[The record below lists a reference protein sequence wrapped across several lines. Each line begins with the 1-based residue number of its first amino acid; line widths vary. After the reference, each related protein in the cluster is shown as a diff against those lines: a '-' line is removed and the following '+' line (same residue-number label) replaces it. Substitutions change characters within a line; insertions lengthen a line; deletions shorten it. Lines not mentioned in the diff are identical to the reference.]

1 MKVVFASLRGESIIM
16 TEPSIQDVLDG
27 IEQPSRYLGN
37 ETNAVHKDHSRVDLH
52 AVLAFP
58 DLYDIG
64 TSHFGMQIL
73 YHILNQR
80 PDTVA
85 ERAFAPGVDM
95 EARLRTLG
103 RPLTSLESG
112 TPLRNFDIIGF
123 SLLYELNYTNIL
135 MMLELSNIAFLSA
148 HRQED
153 DPLVIAGGPCTC
165 NPEPVADF
173 FDAMLIGDGEAAIV
187 AMAEK
192 WLAWKKNGRKSR
204 QALLRQWSELDG
216 VYIPSFF
223 KPIYDVKGLQHLE
236 PKYTNYSRIKRTVV
250 EDLDG
255 AAFPIQP
262 VVPFGRPI
270 HDRLRLEVAR
280 GCTRGCRFCQAGM
293 IYRPVRERSVKTL
306 MNQTD
311 RALWRTGYEDLSLLS
326 LSTGDYSCIETLMQL
341 LMDRCA
347 GDHIAVS
354 LPSLRAGTLTPELMN
369 LIKMVRKTGFT
380 IAPEAGSQRL
390 RNVINKNIDE
400 AEIVETVENA
410 FSLGWQVI
418 KLYFMI
424 GLPTETD
431 DDLTAVF
438 DLVQRLRRLKRPERR
453 RGQINVS
460 VATFI
465 PKPHTP
471 FQWEG
476 QIPLEAAHQK
486 IHWLKDKFKVPGVH
500 FKWQPPEVSR
510 IEGLWARGDRRLGK
524 LLVTAYRL
532 GCRFDGWSD
541 HFQYS
546 RWQSACE
553 AAGVDIDLFTAR
565 QRDVTEPLP
574 WDPIDI
580 GVSKA
585 FLWQEAQKALAGELT
600 EDCRGGDCNSCGV
613 CDFEKL
619 APVMYD
625 RCGLDSS
632 RGSIR
637 ENQPKRVDRQFL
649 ITFSK
654 TGPIRF
660 LGHLEMANV
669 FARALRR
676 ADVRLKYSEGFHP
689 QPKLSFQDALPVG
702 MESLEE
708 LLLVIVTGETTPNR
722 IIRQLNAQLPD
733 GLLVTGC
740 HPIASKFVRPES
752 IVTTY
757 RLVLGGDVFSDEK
770 IASFLEKSEWIVS
783 RTNRKGKVRQIDLR
797 RAVSG
802 IERISS
808 SELIL
813 SLRSLHGSMMRPGDV
828 VEYLFAVPSE
838 KLKHLRVTKISSC
851 GDVDAGNEKDVCQGS
866 AALQA
871 SAYIPCS
878 RPERGAAKS

>member
-1 MKVVFASLRGESIIM
+1 M
-16 TEPSIQDVLDG
+16 TEPSIQDVLAG
-27 IEQPSRYLGN
+27 IEQPSRYLGI

-85 ERAFAPGVDM
+85 ERVFAPGVDM

-112 TPLRNFDIIGF
+112 IPLRNFDIIGF

-135 MMLELSNIAFLSA
+135 TMLDLSNIAFLTA

-153 DPLVIAGGPCTC
+153 EPLVIAGGPCTC

-173 FDAMLIGDGEAAIV
+173 FDAMLIGDGEAAVI
-187 AMAEK
+187 AMVEK
-192 WLAWKKNGRKSR
+192 WLAWKKDGPKSR
-204 QALLRQWSELDG
+204 QALMRQWSEIEG

-223 KPIYDVKGLQHLE
+223 KPIYDAKGLQRLE
-236 PKYTNYSRIKRTVV
+236 PKYTSYARIKRTVV
-250 EDLDG
+250 GNLDG

-293 IYRPVRERSVKTL
+293 IYRPVRERSVQTL
-306 MNQTD
+306 MNQTNC
-311 RALWRTGYEDLSLLS
+311 ALRHTGYEDLSLLS

-341 LMDRCA
+341 LMERCA
-347 GDHIAVS
+347 GDHVAVS

-410 FSLGWQVI
+410 FRLGWQVI
-418 KLYFMI
+418 KLYFMV

-431 DDLTAVF
+431 DDLTAIF

-460 VATFI
+460 VASFI

-471 FQWEG
+471 FQWVG
-476 QIPLEAAHQK
+476 QVPLEDAHQK
-486 IHWLKDKFKVPGVH
+486 IQRLRDKLKVPGVH

-532 GCRFDGWSD
+532 GCRLDGWSD
-541 HFQYS
+541 HFHYN

-553 AAGVDIDLFTAR
+553 AAGVDIDFFTAR
-565 QRDVTEPLP
+565 PRDVTEPLP
-574 WDPIDI
+574 WDLIDI
-580 GVSKA
+580 GVSKE
-585 FLWQEAQKALAGELT
+585 FLWQEARKALAGELT
-600 EDCRGGDCNSCGV
+600 DDCRGGDCNSCGV
-613 CDFEKL
+613 CNFENL
-619 APVMYD
+619 APVVYD
-625 RCGLDSS
+625 RCGPGSS
-632 RGSIR
+632 EGRIGKHHS
-637 ENQPKRVDRQFL
+637 KSVGHQFL

-660 LGHLEMANV
+660 LGHLEMANIFV
-669 FARALRR
+669 RALRR

-702 MESLEE
+702 MESLQE
-708 LLLVIVTGETTPNR
+708 LLLVTVTGETTPDE
-722 IIRQLNAQLPD
+722 IIRQLNTQLPD

-740 HPIASKFVRPES
+740 RPVTSKFVRPES
-752 IVTTY
+752 AVATY
-757 RLVLGGDVFSDEK
+757 RLELDGDVFTDEK
-770 IASFLEKSEWIVS
+770 IASFLKKPEWIIS
-783 RTNRKGKVRQIDLR
+783 RTNRKGKVRKIDLR
-797 RAVSG
+797 LAVSG
-802 IERISS
+802 IERISPS
-808 SELIL
+808 KLNL
-813 SLRSLHGSMMRPGDV
+813 RLRSLHGSMMRPGDV
-828 VEYLFAVPSE
+828 VDHLFAVPSE
-838 KLKHLRVTKISSC
+838 KLKHLRVTKISSY
-851 GDVDAGNEKDVCQGS
+851 GDVASEKEKGFSQGT
-866 AALQA
+866 ANVKA
-871 SAYIPCS
+871 SVNIQ
-878 RPERGAAKS
+878 KFLVK

>member
-1 MKVVFASLRGESIIM
+1 M
-16 TEPSIQDVLDG
+16 TEPSIQDILAG
-27 IEQPSRYLGN
+27 IEQPSRYLGI

-64 TSHFGMQIL
+64 TSHFGIQIL

-85 ERAFAPGVDM
+85 ERVFAPGVDM

-112 TPLRNFDIIGF
+112 VPLRNFDIIGF

-135 MMLELSNIAFLSA
+135 TMLDLSNIAFLTA
-148 HRQED
+148 NRQED
-153 DPLVIAGGPCTC
+153 EPFVIAGGPCTC
-165 NPEPVADF
+165 NPEPVAEF

-187 AMAEK
+187 AMVEK
-192 WLAWKKNGRKSR
+192 WLAWEKKGRKSR
-204 QALLRQWSELDG
+204 KALLRQWSEIEG

-223 KPIYDVKGLQHLE
+223 NPFYDMDGHQHLE
-236 PKYTNYSRIKRTVV
+236 PKYADYTRIRRTVV
-250 EDLDG
+250 TDLDG
-255 AAFPIQP
+255 TAFPSQP

-293 IYRPVRERSVKTL
+293 IYRPVRERSVQTL

-311 RALWRTGYEDLSLLS
+311 GALRRTGYEDLSLLS

-347 GDHIAVS
+347 GDHVAVS
-354 LPSLRAGTLTPELMN
+354 LPSLRAGTLTPDLMN
-369 LIKMVRKTGFT
+369 LIKKVRKTGFT

-400 AEIVETVENA
+400 EHIAETVENA
-410 FSLGWQVI
+410 FRLGWQII
-418 KLYFMI
+418 KLYFMV

-431 DDLTAVF
+431 ADLTAIF
-438 DLVQRLRRLKRPERR
+438 DLVQRLSRLKRPERR

-471 FQWEG
+471 FQWVG
-476 QIPLEAAHQK
+476 QVALEDAHQK
-486 IHWLKDKFKVPGVH
+486 IHRLKDKLNVPGVH
-500 FKWQPPEVSR
+500 FKWQPPEVSQ

-541 HFQYS
+541 HFKYN
-546 RWQSACE
+546 RWQRACE
-553 AAGVDIDLFTAR
+553 AAGVDIDFFTAR
-565 QRDVTEPLP
+565 RRDVTEPLP
-574 WDPIDI
+574 WKPIDI
-580 GVSKA
+580 GVSTE
-585 FLWQEAQKALAGELT
+585 FLWREAQKALAGELT
-600 EDCRGGDCNSCGV
+600 EDCSRGDCNSCGV
-613 CDFEKL
+613 CDFENL
-619 APVMYD
+619 APVVYD
-625 RCGLDSS
+625 RCGVDPS
-632 RGSIR
+632 RGGIR
-637 ENQPKRVDRQFL
+637 ENHPDSVDRQFL

-660 LGHLEMANV
+660 LGHLEMVNIFV
-669 FARALRR
+669 RALRR

-702 MESLEE
+702 MESLQE
-708 LLLVIVTGETTPNR
+708 LLLVAVTGDTTPDR
-722 IIRQLNAQLPD
+722 IIRHLNKQLPE

-740 HPIASKFVRPES
+740 RPITSKFIRPES
-752 IVTTY
+752 VVTTY
-757 RLVLGGDVFSDEK
+757 RLELNGDLFTDEK
-770 IASFLEKSEWIVS
+770 INSFLKKSEWIVS
-783 RTNRKGKVRQIDLR
+783 RTNRKGKVRQFDLR
-797 RAVSG
+797 QAVSG
-802 IERISS
+802 IERISP
-808 SELIL
+808 SELTL
-813 SLRSLHGSMMRPGDV
+813 RLRSLQGRVMRPIDV
-828 VEYLFAVPSE
+828 VDHLFAMPSE

-851 GDVDAGNEKDVCQGS
+851 GGLASGKEKGVPQGS

-871 SAYIPCS
+871 SANIPCP
-878 RPERGAAKS
+878 RIERGAAKSD

>member
-1 MKVVFASLRGESIIM
+1 MA
-16 TEPSIQDVLDG
+16 EPSIQDLLAG
-27 IEQPSRYLGN
+27 IEHPSRYLGI

-85 ERAFAPGVDM
+85 ERVFTPGVDM

-112 TPLRNFDIIGF
+112 IPLRKFDIIGF

-135 MMLELSNIAFLSA
+135 TMLDLSNIAFLTA
-148 HRQED
+148 DRQED
-153 DPLVIAGGPCTC
+153 EPLVIAGGPCTC

-173 FDAMLIGDGEAAIV
+173 FDAMLIGDGEAAVI
-187 AMAEK
+187 AMVEK
-192 WLAWKKNGRKSR
+192 WLAWKKDGRKSR
-204 QALLRQWSELDG
+204 QALLRQWSEIDG

-223 KPIYDVKGLQHLE
+223 KPIYDIKGLQHLE
-236 PKYTNYSRIKRTVV
+236 PKYTSYTRIRRTVV
-250 EDLDG
+250 GNLDG
-255 AAFPIQP
+255 ADFPSQP

-293 IYRPVRERSVKTL
+293 IYRPVRERSVQTL
-306 MNQTD
+306 MNQTA
-311 RALWRTGYEDLSLLS
+311 RALWHTGYEDLSLLS

-347 GDHIAVS
+347 GDHVAVS

-400 AEIVETVENA
+400 AEIVEIVENA
-410 FSLGWQVI
+410 FRFGWQVI
-418 KLYFMI
+418 KLYFMV

-431 DDLTAVF
+431 DDLTAIF

-471 FQWEG
+471 FQWVG
-476 QIPLEAAHQK
+476 QVSLEDAHQK
-486 IHWLKDKFKVPGVH
+486 IQRLKKKLKVPGVK

-510 IEGLWARGDRRLGK
+510 IEGLWARGDRRLAK

-532 GCRFDGWSD
+532 GCRLDGWSD
-541 HFQYS
+541 HFQYN
-546 RWQSACE
+546 RWQSASE
-553 AAGVDIDLFTAR
+553 AAGVDIDFFTAR
-565 QRDVTEPLP
+565 PRDVTEPLP

-580 GVSKA
+580 GVSKE

-613 CDFEKL
+613 CDFENL
-619 APVMYD
+619 APVVYD
-625 RCGLDSS
+625 RCGRDPLPDSLS
-632 RGSIR
+632 
-637 ENQPKRVDRQFL
+637 ENHPKSVGRQFL

-660 LGHLEMANV
+660 LGHLEMANIFV
-669 FARALRR
+669 RALRR
-676 ADVRLKYSEGFHP
+676 ADIRLKYSEGFHP

-702 MESLEE
+702 MESLQE
-708 LLLVIVTGETTPNR
+708 LLLVTVTGETTPDR

-740 HPIASKFVRPES
+740 RPIASKFVRPES
-752 IVTTY
+752 VVTTY
-757 RLVLGGDVFSDEK
+757 RLELDGDVFTDEK
-770 IASFLEKSEWIVS
+770 IAAFLKKPEWIVS
-783 RTNRKGKVRQIDLR
+783 RTNRKGKVRQIDLHL
-797 RAVSG
+797 AVSG

-808 SELIL
+808 SKLNL
-813 SLRSLHGSMMRPGDV
+813 RLRSLHGSMMRPGDV
-828 VEYLFAVPSE
+828 VVHLFAVPSE

-851 GDVDAGNEKDVCQGS
+851 GDLASGKEKGVPQG
-866 AALQA
+866 ATV
-871 SAYIPCS
+871 
-878 RPERGAAKS
+878 

>member
-1 MKVVFASLRGESIIM
+1 M
-16 TEPSIQDVLDG
+16 TDPSIQDVLAG
-27 IEQPSRYLGN
+27 IEQPSRYLGI

-52 AVLAFP
+52 TVLAFP

-80 PDTVA
+80 PDTLA

-112 TPLRNFDIIGF
+112 TPLQNFDIIGF

-135 MMLELSNIAFLSA
+135 TMLELSNIAFLSA

-173 FDAMLIGDGEAAIV
+173 FDAMLVGDGETAIT
-187 AMAEK
+187 AMVEK
-192 WLAWKKNGRKSR
+192 WLAWKKDGRKSR
-204 QALLRQWSELDG
+204 QALLRQWSELEG
-216 VYIPSFF
+216 MYIPSFF

-236 PKYTNYSRIKRTVV
+236 PTHAHYTNIKRSVIA
-250 EDLDG
+250 DLDG
-255 AAFPIQP
+255 ADFPSQP

-280 GCTRGCRFCQAGM
+280 GCTRGCRFCQAGV
-293 IYRPVRERSVKTL
+293 IYRPVRERSVATL

-311 RALWRTGYEDLSLLS
+311 RALRHTGYEDLSLLS
-326 LSTGDYSCIETLMQL
+326 LSTGDYGCIETLMKL

-347 GDHIAVS
+347 GEHVAVS
-354 LPSLRAGTLTPELMN
+354 LPSLRAGTLTPELMD

-390 RNVINKNIDE
+390 RNVINKNINE
-400 AEIVETVENA
+400 AEILETVENA
-410 FSLGWQVI
+410 FRLGWQVI

-431 DDLTAVF
+431 DDLTAIF

-476 QIPLEAAHQK
+476 QVPLAAAHRK
-486 IHWLKDKFKVPGVH
+486 IQWLKDKLKVPGVH

-532 GCRFDGWSD
+532 GCRLDGWSD
-541 HFQYS
+541 HFQYNK
-546 RWQSACE
+546 WQSACE
-553 AAGVDIDLFTAR
+553 AAGVDIDFFTAR
-565 QRDVTEPLP
+565 QRDFTEPLP
-574 WDPIDI
+574 WDPIHT
-580 GVSKA
+580 GVSKD
-585 FLWQEAQKALAGELT
+585 FLRQEAQKALTGQLT
-600 EDCRGGDCNSCGV
+600 EDCRGGDCNNCGV
-613 CDFEKL
+613 CDFKKL
-619 APVMYD
+619 APVVKD
-625 RCGLDSS
+625 LCGIGYSS
-632 RGSIR
+632 GPIGK
-637 ENQPKRVDRQFL
+637 NQPKRMDRQFVV
-649 ITFSK
+649 TFSK

-660 LGHLEMANV
+660 LGHLEMANIFV
-669 FARALRR
+669 RAMRR
-676 ADVRLKYSEGFHP
+676 AGIRLTYSEGFHP

-708 LLLVIVTGETTPNR
+708 LLLVTVTGETAPNK
-722 IIRQLNAQLPD
+722 IIWRLNAQLPD

-740 HPIASKFVRPES
+740 RPLASKFVRPETV
-752 IVTTY
+752 VTTY
-757 RLVLGGDVFSDEK
+757 RLRLFGDVFPDEN
-770 IASFLEKSEWIVS
+770 IVSFLKTSKWIVT

-797 RAVSG
+797 RAISH
-802 IERISS
+802 IEKISPS
-808 SELIL
+808 QMIL
-813 SLRSLHGSMMRPGDV
+813 SIRSLHGRMLRPGDV
-828 VEYLFAVPSE
+828 VEYLFDVPSE

-851 GDVDAGNEKDVCQGS
+851 SDLDSGIEKDVRQRS

-871 SAYIPCS
+871 SVHMPCS
-878 RPERGAAKS
+878 RPEGGAV

>member
-1 MKVVFASLRGESIIM
+1 M
-16 TEPSIQDVLDG
+16 TEPSFQDVLAG
-27 IEQPSRYLGN
+27 IEQPSRYLGI
-37 ETNAVHKDHSRVDLH
+37 ETNTVHKDHNRVDLH

-85 ERAFAPGVDM
+85 ERVFTPGVDM

-112 TPLRNFDIIGF
+112 IPLRNFDIIGF

-135 MMLELSNIAFLSA
+135 TMLDLSNIAFLTA
-148 HRQED
+148 HRQEGE
-153 DPLVIAGGPCTC
+153 PLVIAGGPCTC

-173 FDAMLIGDGEAAIV
+173 FDAILIGDGEAAIV
-187 AMAEK
+187 DMVEK
-192 WLAWKKNGRKSR
+192 WLVWKKNDRKSR
-204 QALLRQWSELDG
+204 QALLRQWSEIEG

-223 KPIYDVKGLQHLE
+223 KTIYDVKGLQHLE
-236 PKYTNYSRIKRTVV
+236 PKYTSYTGIKRTVV
-250 EDLDG
+250 GNLDG
-255 AAFPIQP
+255 AAFPSQP
-262 VVPFGRPI
+262 IVPFGRPI

-293 IYRPVRERSVKTL
+293 IYRPVRERSVQTL
-306 MNQTD
+306 MKQTD

-326 LSTGDYSCIETLMQL
+326 LSTGDYSCVETLMQL

-347 GDHIAVS
+347 GDHVAVS

-410 FSLGWQVI
+410 FRLGWQVI
-418 KLYFMI
+418 KLYFMV
-424 GLPTETD
+424 GLPTETE
-431 DDLTAVF
+431 DDLTAIF

-471 FQWEG
+471 FQWVG
-476 QIPLEAAHQK
+476 QVSLEDAHQK
-486 IHWLKDKFKVPGVH
+486 IHRLKDKLKVSGVH

-532 GCRFDGWSD
+532 GCRLDGWSD
-541 HFQYS
+541 HFQYD
-546 RWQSACE
+546 RWQNACQ
-553 AAGVDIDLFTAR
+553 ASGVDIDFFTAR
-565 QRDVTEPLP
+565 PRDVTEPLP

-580 GVSKA
+580 GVSKD

-600 EDCRGGDCNSCGV
+600 EDCRGGDCNRCGV
-613 CDFEKL
+613 CNFESL
-619 APVMYD
+619 APVVYD
-625 RCGLDSS
+625 RCGP
-632 RGSIR
+632 GSNKGR
-637 ENQPKRVDRQFL
+637 NGKNHSKSVDHQFL

-660 LGHLEMANV
+660 LGHLEMANIFV
-669 FARALRR
+669 RALRR

-708 LLLVIVTGETTPNR
+708 LLLLTVTGETTSDE

-740 HPIASKFVRPES
+740 RPITSKFVRPES
-752 IVTTY
+752 VVTTY
-757 RLVLGGDVFSDEK
+757 RLELDGDVFTDEK
-770 IASFLEKSEWIVS
+770 IVAFLKKPKWIVS

-797 RAVSG
+797 LVVLG
-802 IERISS
+802 IERISP
-808 SELIL
+808 SELNIC
-813 SLRSLHGSMMRPGDV
+813 LRSLHGSVMRPGDV
-828 VEYLFAVPSE
+828 VNHLFGIPSE
-838 KLKHLRVTKISSC
+838 KLTHLRVTKISSC
-851 GDVDAGNEKDVCQGS
+851 GDLNSGKEKS
-866 AALQA
+866 APQRAASLQA
-871 SAYIPCS
+871 SANLAWPRS
-878 RPERGAAKS
+878 ERGAAKAD